1 MSLTVEKLVTF
12 IDHTRLK
19 PETKRA
25 KILELCDEAL
35 AYEFAAVCINSVHVE
50 YAAELL
56 QDSDVDVCAV
66 VGFPLGAMLTEAKA
80 FEAREA
86 VRRGADEIDMVINV
100 GALRDENYDLVRQDI
115 GAVVSASD
123 GAIVKVILETG
134 LLSKEEIVQAC
145 RIAVDSGL
153 DFVKTSTGFGPRGA
167 SLEDI
172 QLMKKAVG
180 GKVKIKASGGIR
192 DLESA
197 QAMIRAGAHRLG
209 TSSGVEIILA
219 QESPS

>member
-80 FEAREA
+80 FKHA
-86 VRRGADEIDMVINV
+86 
-100 GALRDENYDLVRQDI
+100 
-115 GAVVSASD
+115 
-123 GAIVKVILETG
+123 K
-134 LLSKEEIVQAC
+134 
-145 RIAVDSGL
+145 
-153 DFVKTSTGFGPRGA
+153 P
-167 SLEDI
+167 
-172 QLMKKAVG
+172 
-180 GKVKIKASGGIR
+180 
-192 DLESA
+192 
-197 QAMIRAGAHRLG
+197 
-209 TSSGVEIILA
+209 
-219 QESPS
+219 